1 MKKRNVIKK
10 AFAFVLTIV
19 LLSSV
24 WLPASAATEKTK
36 VVLTLGDLL
45 EYQDGV
51 NWSTHMMYADGKMAY
66 CVNPKLPAP
75 EGTFVT
81 TENNCVELTTSFK
94 NYRLL
99 VNALYYGYGGAGF
112 NKNVP
117 VFQTSNHTYAGNTM
131 RSFMGNLREKY
142 WLTAR
147 GSELHYLMTHRVLA
161 YIYGDTDWDYALPQD
176 WQSAILEIVTAL
188 RKAPAAPNTTRLY
201 ILDTGRSAYQK
212 VILAK
217 DLIKLQLQKESA
229 NRELTDGNSCYSLAG
244 AKYNIYLDK
253 ACTDYFGYI
262 TTNASGF
269 GKYGAGTNGADVP
282 LQTYYAKEVTAPPG
296 YALDNQVYTFKNSG
310 KSVGNIPIYSFTCED
325 KPQNDPVSILLKKVD
340 KNGKGL
346 PGAEFTIRYYSGLY
360 STQSELAGK
369 TPERSWVLKTDADGY
384 ADLST
389 DYLVSG
395 DEFYYA
401 TNSGTP
407 ALPLGTISI
416 QETKAPDGY
425 IIDSTPVIRQIT
437 SSTSTTDV
445 IHTYNAPEIS
455 NDPDPGTIRI
465 VKKSDDGVVAG
476 IRFTVKNN
484 DTGVTETLTTKADGT
499 IADDYIA
506 GSYTITELVDETK
519 YFAPPPQTVTVTAG
533 ETATVHFYNKL
544 LTTDLTIRKTSTDG
558 KVADIPFTIRD
569 TVTGSVYARQTDDN
583 GYITV
588 KGLTIGRKYGIT
600 ELVPEGYKP
609 QQSQTITLRQNA
621 ANLVTF
627 HNIRQ
632 TGELVIQKTSSDG
645 RLDGFS
651 FTVQNTETLEWLT
664 PQWGHETDKT
674 GRVKFSNVPTGKY
687 EVTEVGLWYNY
698 YTNPNHK
705 KIVTVQNG
713 SVTTVSFHNEQITHP
728 LKIIKTSPDGNV
740 AGIDFEITGY
750 FDPMNRIKETRTYTT
765 GKDGTVT
772 VILPTSYW
780 EDEYEIREL
789 VPEGYEPQEPQTFT
803 LPPEGDDPVIVR
815 FNNIPKPDIKII
827 KTSDDGVVANIPF
840 ILTYID
846 NGYTVTERK
855 VTDSKGVVLFED
867 VEAGVSYTITEEV
880 PEGYA
885 EQSAKTVTPK
895 QGETVEVSF
904 HNKVRSQLK
913 IIKTSSDGMIED
925 FYFAVYSNST
935 LIGRYST
942 DENGE
947 IYLKNL
953 PAYSNGKLITYSV
966 KELGIKNADGTYTIP
981 ERYVVPA
988 QISKNLAKNIVT
1000 EFHFHNSLKRGN
1012 VEVTKTAEDGFVE
1025 NKEFKLTG
1033 TSLSG
1038 EEIEMT
1044 AKTNAQGK
1052 AVFSNVLIG
1061 DHYTLQE
1068 IGTEEKYIVPAV
1080 QSVSVEWNKT
1090 TEVSFENILKRG
1102 NIEVTKTAED
1112 GFVENKEFKLT
1123 GTSLSGEEIE
1133 MTAKTNAQGK
1143 AVFSNVLIGD
1153 NYTLQE
1159 VGTEDK
1165 YIVPTAQSVSV
1176 EWNKTTEVS
1185 FENILKRGSLRVVKT
1200 SEDGILE
1207 GFKFHLYG
1215 TSLSG
1220 VEISEYAI
1228 TNENGI
1234 AIFNDVLIGDYTL
1247 EEVEVPSRYVIPEPQ
1262 KVSIRYIPS
1271 NLDLDVA
1278 TLTAALTSSPLISE
1292 QPFVQIAQPEES
1304 EFSVS
1309 VVAINNQL
1317 KKGTL
1322 EFIKTDRETGLPLAD
1337 CGIRIKD
1344 TNGNVVVEGYTDKNG
1359 IFKYTLKYGKYT
1371 YEEFDAPDGYIID
1384 TTLHEFEITENGQ
1397 IVKAEMT
1404 NEKKPADITVT
1415 PNGENISTDL
1425 SGDTMSTGD
1434 SFPVLIL
1441 FLAAISA
1448 LVIIVFV
1455 IRFVTHQCRK

>member
-117 VFQTSNHTYAGNTM
+117 VFQTSNHTYAGTTM
-131 RSFMGNLREKY
+131 SSFMGNLREKY

-161 YIYGDTDWDYALPQD
+161 YIYGDEDWNYALPQD

-244 AKYNIYLDK
+244 ARYNIYLDK

-269 GKYGAGTNGADVP
+269 GKYGAGTNGVDVP

-296 YALDNQVYTFKNSG
+296 YALDNQVYTFKSSG
-310 KSVGNIPIYSFTCED
+310 KSVGNIPIYSFTCAD
-325 KPQNDPVSILLKKVD
+325 KPQNDPTDILLKKID

-346 PGAEFTIRYYSGLY
+346 PGAEFTIRYYTGFY
-360 STQSELAGK
+360 STQSELDGK
-369 TPERSWVLKTDADGY
+369 TPERSWVLKTDEYGY
-384 ADLST
+384 TTLDKA
-389 DYLVSG
+389 YLVSG

-401 TNSGTP
+401 TNSGNP

-437 SSTSTTDV
+437 SEGGAESV
-445 IHTYNAPEIS
+445 FTYNAPEIS

-476 IRFTVKNN
+476 MRFVVKNN
-484 DTGVTETLTTKADGT
+484 STGEKETLTTGADGT
-499 IADDYIA
+499 IADHYYA
-506 GSYTITELVDETK
+506 GSYTITELTDETK

-713 SVTTVSFHNEQITHP
+713 SVTTVSFHNEQITRP
-728 LKIIKTSPDGNV
+728 LKIIKTSPDGNI

-750 FDPMNRIKETRTYTT
+750 FDPFNRIKETRTYTT
-765 GKDGTVT
+765 GADGTVT
-772 VILPTSYW
+772 INLPTSYW
-780 EDEYEIREL
+780 EDEYTITEI

-1012 VEVTKTAEDGFVE
+1012 V
-1025 NKEFKLTG
+1025 
-1033 TSLSG
+1033 
-1038 EEIEMT
+1038 
-1044 AKTNAQGK
+1044 
-1052 AVFSNVLIG
+1052 
-1061 DHYTLQE
+1061 
-1068 IGTEEKYIVPAV
+1068 
-1080 QSVSVEWNKT
+1080 
-1090 TEVSFENILKRG
+1090 
-1102 NIEVTKTAED
+1102 EVTKTAED

>member
-117 VFQTSNHTYAGNTM
+117 VFQTSNHTYAGTTM
-131 RSFMGNLREKY
+131 SSFMGNLREKY

-296 YALDNQVYTFKNSG
+296 YALDNQVYTFKSSG

-325 KPQNDPVSILLKKVD
+325 KPQNDPVFILLKKVD
-340 KNGKGL
+340 QNGKGL

-369 TPERSWVLKTDADGY
+369 TPERSWVLKTNDVGY
-384 ADLST
+384 TRLSK

-395 DEFYYA
+395 DEFYYS
-401 TNSGTP
+401 TSNFVT
-407 ALPLGTISI
+407 LPLGTIAI
-416 QETKAPDGY
+416 QETKAPEGY

-437 SSTSTTDV
+437 SEGEAESV
-445 IHTYNAPEIS
+445 FTYNAPEIS
-455 NDPDPGTIRI
+455 NDPDPGTIKI
-465 VKKSDDGVVAG
+465 IKKSDDGVVAG
-476 IRFTVKNN
+476 MRFVVKNN
-484 DTGVTETLTTKADGT
+484 STGEKETLTTGADGT
-499 IADDYIA
+499 IADHYYA
-506 GSYTITELVDETK
+506 GSYTITELTDETK

-713 SVTTVSFHNEQITHP
+713 SVTTVSFHNEQITRP
-728 LKIIKTSPDGNV
+728 LKIIKTSPDGNI

-750 FDPMNRIKETRTYTT
+750 FDPFNRIKETRTYTT
-765 GKDGTVT
+765 GADGTVT
-772 VILPTSYW
+772 INLPTSYW
-780 EDEYEIREL
+780 EDEYTITEI

-1012 VEVTKTAEDGFVE
+1012 V
-1025 NKEFKLTG
+1025 
-1033 TSLSG
+1033 
-1038 EEIEMT
+1038 
-1044 AKTNAQGK
+1044 
-1052 AVFSNVLIG
+1052 
-1061 DHYTLQE
+1061 
-1068 IGTEEKYIVPAV
+1068 
-1080 QSVSVEWNKT
+1080 
-1090 TEVSFENILKRG
+1090 
-1102 NIEVTKTAED
+1102 EVTKTAED